1 MNNGLGSGENGQF
14 TFLDSVSLLGFFIGL
29 MNLEENITQSD
40 KQEMMEELNNKTDL
54 LLREIHKHLQMQDE
68 KIDNILR
75 YMEAQNDSNR
85 NI

>member
-1 MNNGLGSGENGQF
+1 MNGLGSGENGQF

-40 KQEMMEELNNKTDL
+40 KQEMMEELNSKTDL
-54 LLREIHKHLQMQDE
+54 LLREIHNHLQMQDD
-68 KIDNILR
+68 KIDKILK
-75 YMEAQNDSNR
+75 YMEAHNDSNR